1 MARGFDSTA
10 LAESVKSYNSIAT
23 LVEVIVDPANP
34 TYITDFARDITHDS
48 KTYLSAQGLLGISGV
63 QEDSNNSIYS
73 VEVSLTGVP
82 DDFVS
87 LFLDFD
93 YIDRPLRLRKVF
105 LDDCG
110 NVLGNS
116 RLIFDGRIDK
126 PVIKHE
132 FDRRTASM
140 AVSASSHWVDFEETN
155 GRKTNDSEQQS
166 IFSGDSCFEFAI
178 DFDKEITWGQADE
191 A

>member
-1 MARGFDSTA
+1 MPRGFDSTA

-23 LVEVIVDPANP
+23 LVEVEVDPANP
-34 TYITDFARDITHDS
+34 TYLTDFARDITHDG
-48 KTYLSAQGLLGISGV
+48 KTYLSAQGLLGVSGV
-63 QEDSNNSIYS
+63 QEDASNSIYS

-82 DDFVS
+82 DDFVA
-87 LFLDFD
+87 LFLDYD
-93 YIDRPLRLRKVF
+93 YIDRPLRLRKLF
-105 LDDCG
+105 LDAGG
-110 NVLGNS
+110 NALGNS

-132 FDRRTASM
+132 FDRRTATM
-140 AVSASSHWVDFEETN
+140 AVSASSHWVDFEEVV
-155 GRKTNDSEQQS
+155 GRKTNDAEQQS
-166 IFSGDSCFEFAI
+166 LFPGDSCFEFAI